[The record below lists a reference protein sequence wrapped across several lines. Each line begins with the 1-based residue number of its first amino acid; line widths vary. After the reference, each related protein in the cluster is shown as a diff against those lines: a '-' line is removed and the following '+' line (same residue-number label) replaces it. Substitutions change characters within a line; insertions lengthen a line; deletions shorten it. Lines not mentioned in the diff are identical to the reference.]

1 MYIGCTQVRC
11 RIAGILVQYLHWQFG
26 QHVFTNVRG
35 IILLQTAAWGRAKN
49 LNFKCDCQAARI
61 PSLNISLHYGS
72 RFHLYPS
79 SAIYTYIQIP
89 SVSFF
94 SYRFQL
100 YPSSA
105 IDPIN
110 ILLRLQIPYIPF
122 FSYRFQIYPSSAI
135 DSICILLKLYFP
147 SVSFLSY
154 IFDIYP
160 SSAIDSICILHQLQ
174 IPPGS
179 SRFNL
184 SPSPAQDSICIILQ
198 LYSRFHLVF
207 IFVLDSI
214 CLFLQ
219 LKTPS
224 VKIPAFSFLKLQI
237 SSVSLFSS
245 MYIPSVS
252 FLSSRFHLSP
262 ILQLQV
268 PL

>member
-1 MYIGCTQVRC
+1 MCDNSVIFICIFFIGCTCMYSRY
-11 RIAGILVQYLHWQFG
+11 RIAGTGSLYMYVQYLHWQFG

-49 LNFKCDCQAARI
+49 LNFKCDCQAGRI

-122 FSYRFQIYPSSAI
+122 FSYRFHLHPS
-135 DSICILLKLYFP
+135 
-147 SVSFLSY
+147 
-154 IFDIYP
+154 
-160 SSAIDSICILHQLQ
+160 
-174 IPPGS
+174 
-179 SRFNL
+179 
-184 SPSPAQDSICIILQ
+184 
-198 LYSRFHLVF
+198 
-207 IFVLDSI
+207 
-214 CLFLQ
+214 
-219 LKTPS
+219 
-224 VKIPAFSFLKLQI
+224 
-237 SSVSLFSS
+237 
-245 MYIPSVS
+245 
-252 FLSSRFHLSP
+252 
-262 ILQLQV
+262 
-268 PL
+268 